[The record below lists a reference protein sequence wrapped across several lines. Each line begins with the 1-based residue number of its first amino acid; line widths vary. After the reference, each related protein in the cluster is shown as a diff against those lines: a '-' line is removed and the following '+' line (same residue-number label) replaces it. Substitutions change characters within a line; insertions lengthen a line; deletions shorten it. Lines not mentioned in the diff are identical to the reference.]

1 MTKSESVILGS
12 VILDEDYA
20 FAIPDD
26 DFLLVTPGEDI
37 LLVIPGED
45 NLLVIPSE
53 DNLLVIP
60 GEDPGSTVYR
70 CHLQT
75 PAARN
80 GSRIKSGM
88 TV

>member
-1 MTKSESVILGS
+1 MTKNESVIHGS

-37 LLVIPGED
+37 LLVIP
-45 NLLVIPSE
+45 SE
-53 DNLLVIP
+53 DNLFVIP

-70 CHLQT
+70 CPLQT
-75 PAARN
+75 PAAQL